1 MDADTIIIAS
11 PVYSHQP
18 AGTLKALV
26 DAILGPSADV
36 SMAYD
41 LKRRQENGDES
52 VKDLKV
58 DPRDFK
64 PSVAGFISTCIYSIH
79 SRVVD
84 KVVLAGYTSPGAVLA
99 DSGTALGRAELLGRR
114 VASQLGKPCDE
125 AQYLGPD
132 ESGTCPY
139 CHLLKIELCEANNVV
154 CTVCGANGILE
165 LGPEGNIRPKWEEDP
180 TVGSQT
186 LKVEEFGIP
195 SSPST

>member
-64 PSVAGFISTCIYSIH
+64 PSVAGSNPTF
-79 SRVVD
+79 
-84 KVVLAGYTSPGAVLA
+84 
-99 DSGTALGRAELLGRR
+99 
-114 VASQLGKPCDE
+114 
-125 AQYLGPD
+125 
-132 ESGTCPY
+132 
-139 CHLLKIELCEANNVV
+139 
-154 CTVCGANGILE
+154 
-165 LGPEGNIRPKWEEDP
+165 PE
-180 TVGSQT
+180 Q
-186 LKVEEFGIP
+186 
-195 SSPST
+195 

>member
-64 PSVAGFISTCIYSIH
+64 PSVAGFIS
-79 SRVVD
+79 V
-84 KVVLAGYTSPGAVLA
+84 AGSNPTF
-99 DSGTALGRAELLGRR
+99 
-114 VASQLGKPCDE
+114 
-125 AQYLGPD
+125 
-132 ESGTCPY
+132 
-139 CHLLKIELCEANNVV
+139 
-154 CTVCGANGILE
+154 
-165 LGPEGNIRPKWEEDP
+165 PE
-180 TVGSQT
+180 Q
-186 LKVEEFGIP
+186 
-195 SSPST
+195 